1 MDCQET
7 QESILDS
14 LVESPATER
23 YLAMENHL
31 AGCETCSSFAEVQRT
46 LESRLAAAVPQA
58 RLSPAFRSALR
69 KRIQCDPEALWPEF
83 LPDVAHL
90 VGCALVIALSVFL
103 LPFPSRSVILAGLAF
118 TSVTYFLQAAVRGAL
133 SGLEADT

>member
-14 LVESPATER
+14 LVESLATER
-23 YLAMENHL
+23 YLAMENHF
-31 AGCETCSSFAEVQRT
+31 AGCETCSSFAKVQRT
-46 LESRLAAAVPQA
+46 LDSRLAAAVPQV
-58 RLSPAFRSALR
+58 RLSPAFRSGLR
-69 KRIQCDPEALWPEF
+69 KRIQCDPETLWPNF

-90 VGCALVIALSVFL
+90 LGCALVVVLSVFL
-103 LPFPSRSVILAGLAF
+103 LPFPLRSVILAGLVF
-118 TSVTYFLQAAVRGAL
+118 TAGTYFLQAALRGAL

>member
-14 LVESPATER
+14 LVESLAAER

-31 AGCETCSSFAEVQRT
+31 ARCETCSSFAKVQRT
-46 LESRLAAAVPQA
+46 LDSRLAAAVARA

-69 KRIQCDPEALWPEF
+69 KRIQRNPAALWPDF

-103 LPFPSRSVILAGLAF
+103 LPFPSRSVILAGLIF
-118 TSVTYFLQAAVRGAL
+118 TSGTYFLQAALRGAL

>member
-7 QESILDS
+7 QESILNS
-14 LVESPATER
+14 LVESLATER

-31 AGCETCSSFAEVQRT
+31 AGCETCSGFAKVHRI
-46 LESRLAAAVPQA
+46 LDSRLAGAVPQA

-69 KRIQCDPEALWPEF
+69 KRIQCDPEALWPDF

-90 VGCALVIALSVFL
+90 VGCALVIALSVFV
-103 LPFPSRSVILAGLAF
+103 LPFPSRSIISAGLVF
-118 TSVTYFLQAAVRGAL
+118 TSGTYFLQAALRGAL